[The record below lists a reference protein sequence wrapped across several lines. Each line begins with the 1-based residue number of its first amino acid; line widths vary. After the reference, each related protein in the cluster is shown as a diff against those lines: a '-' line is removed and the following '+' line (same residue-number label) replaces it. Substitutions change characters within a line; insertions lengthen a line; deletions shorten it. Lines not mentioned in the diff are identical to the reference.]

1 MAKLTNTKPGTESE
15 LALRKKHGDFGP
27 YIKRYW
33 QLYALLALP
42 LLYLLVFK
50 YAPMIY
56 IQIAFKKYK
65 PRLRVFHQGFQQ
77 QGLPPGSA
85 KHHQAEFAG
94 SAGGLPCAHHL
105 RTDPQRAAFPPV

>member
-1 MAKLTNTKPGTESE
+1 MKAKTAIFGKNHPLRAGIIAQETTTYRRSAMAKLTNTKPGPESE

-65 PRLRVFHQGFQQ
+65 PVSYTHLTLPTTSRV
-77 QGLPPGSA
+77 
-85 KHHQAEFAG
+85 
-94 SAGGLPCAHHL
+94 
-105 RTDPQRAAFPPV
+105 